1 MIKVLRTNEGLSTT
15 QQYFLTLAPNVKK
28 MSEKAGEVIAIDAYC
43 LYEDISE
50 TMNGEQKVTTI
61 LAIKTPDNNV
71 YGTNSAT
78 FIKSFTEMI
87 SFFNDEGVDVK
98 YCLVDAGTSK
108 NGREFIQCVYVP
120 EDSPFLND

>member
-1 MIKVLRTNEGLSTT
+1 MAINTIRTSEGLTKN

-28 MSEKAGEVIAIDAYC
+28 MTEKAGEVIAIDAFC

-50 TMNGEQKVTTI
+50 TKNGEQKVTTV

-78 FIKSFTEMI
+78 FIKSFIDMI
-87 SFFNDEGVDVK
+87 DFFDGDVK

-108 NGREFIQCVYVP
+108 NGREFIQCVFVP
-120 EDSPFLND
+120 EDSPLLDD